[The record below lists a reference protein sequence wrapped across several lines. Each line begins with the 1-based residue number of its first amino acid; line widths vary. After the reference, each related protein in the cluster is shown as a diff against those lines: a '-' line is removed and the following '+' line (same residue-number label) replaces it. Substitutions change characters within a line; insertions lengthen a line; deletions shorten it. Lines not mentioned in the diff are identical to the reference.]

1 MSAADRG
8 DGVGA
13 RPLCPHGP
21 DRYEPLELA
30 DYEAEGQVVVYDP
43 ENPLGYIAADAA
55 AVVEVGRR

>member
-21 DRYEPLELA
+21 DRYRPPELC
-30 DYEAEGQVVVYDP
+30 DYETDGQVVIYDP